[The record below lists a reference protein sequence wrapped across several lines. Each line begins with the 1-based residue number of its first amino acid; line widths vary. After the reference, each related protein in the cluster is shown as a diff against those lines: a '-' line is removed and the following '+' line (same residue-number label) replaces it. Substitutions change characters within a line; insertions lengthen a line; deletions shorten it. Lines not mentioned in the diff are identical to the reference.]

1 MHRFDVATWPGWLK
15 VISLGSSLIL
25 IGVGFGVARVMPWA
39 VGRVALVFLM
49 MAVLL
54 GSALSVVRSY
64 EIDRNRL
71 SIQRLL
77 WSTVVDIRGL
87 TRVWHDPNGL
97 RGSIRVFG
105 NGGLFSLTGIYWSR
119 NLGRY
124 RMFATDPKKFVVMVL
139 PSKKIVVTPAD
150 PEAFVQEVRT
160 LFPHAGH

>member
-1 MHRFDVATWPGWLK
+1 VSRFDVAPWPGWLK
-15 VISLGSSLIL
+15 VISLVSSLIL
-25 IGVGFGVARVMPWA
+25 IGVAYGVARLMPRA
-39 VGRVALVFLM
+39 VGVASAWLTL
-49 MAVLL
+49 AVLL

-64 EIDRNRL
+64 EFDRDRL

-119 NLGRY
+119 ALGRY
-124 RMFATDPKKFVVMVL
+124 RMFATDPKKFVGMVL
-139 PSKKIVVTPAD
+139 PRRKIVVTPAD
-150 PEAFVQEVRT
+150 PEAFVQAIRS
-160 LFPHAGH
+160 LFPNAD

>member
-1 MHRFDVATWPGWLK
+1 VRRFNVAPWPGWLK
-15 VISLGSSLIL
+15 AISLVSSLIL
-25 IGVGFGVARVMPWA
+25 IGVAYGVAKLMPRA
-39 VGRVALVFLM
+39 VGVASAWLTL
-49 MAVLL
+49 AVLL

-64 EIDRNRL
+64 EVDRNRL

-119 NLGRY
+119 ALGRY
-124 RMFATDPKKFVVMVL
+124 RMFATDPKKFVGMVL
-139 PSKKIVVTPAD
+139 PSRKIVVTPAD
-150 PEAFVQEVRT
+150 PDAFVQEIRT
-160 LFPHAGH
+160 LYPNAD